1 MKRLVERPD
10 VSDSDPSAT
19 GGDQPWGS
27 PQPPPQPTGGWGAP
41 PGAAP
46 PPGGPQYGGQQ
57 YGEQQYGGQPPP
69 YGGSPPNGGQQLPPY
84 SQFGSPQQANW
95 GPAAGTG
102 QLADWAPRAG
112 GFVIDWLIIFVPSLV
127 LDILT
132 SATNSAFFEVLA
144 YIWGIGMWIW
154 FSVQVGTTGS
164 SPGMRV
170 VGLKC
175 VSKSTGETIG
185 TGTAILRWLLH
196 IVDSIIC
203 FIGWFMPIW
212 DSQRQTLSDKI
223 VGSLVYRVQPQGF
236 SLLPK
241 KAA

>member
-1 MKRLVERPD
+1 
-10 VSDSDPSAT
+10 VSDYDPGAS

-41 PGAAP
+41 PGAGPAS
-46 PPGGPQYGGQQ
+46 GGQYGGPS
-57 YGEQQYGGQPPP
+57 YGGPAYGGTSGGPPPP
-69 YGGSPPNGGQQLPPY
+69 YGSPPPNGGQQLPPY
-84 SQFGSPQQANW
+84 AQFGSPQQANW
-95 GPAAGTG
+95 GTPAPGVG
-102 QLADWAPRAG
+102 QLAEWAPRAG
-112 GFVIDWLIIFVPSLV
+112 GFVIDWLIIFIPSVV

-132 SATNSAFFEVLA
+132 SATNSAFFEILA

-164 SPGMRV
+164 SPGMRT
-170 VGLKC
+170 VGLRC
-175 VSKSTGETIG
+175 VSKNTGQTIG
-185 TGTAILRWLLH
+185 TGTAILRWILH

-223 VGSLVYRVQPQGF
+223 VGSLVYKVPPEGF
-236 SLLPK
+236 SLVPK
-241 KAA
+241 KPTS